1 MTQWFKPW
9 VLDMVTVALLKDGA
23 WDLLPSAVCLL
34 PPVLTPG
41 VSTIEGCVLRLGMEK
56 LKDRYQSW
64 IWPHK
69 METEAAMYVLWNSRH
84 LGGVWVK
91 GGFSLRGPR
100 R

>member
-1 MTQWFKPW
+1 MGAGHGDGGPAKGRSLGPPSFCSVP
-9 VLDMVTVALLKDGA
+9 VA
-23 WDLLPSAVCLL
+23 SCLL
-34 PPVLTPG
+34 LTPG

-69 METEAAMYVLWNSRH
+69 METEAAMYALWNSRH